1 MKFCWVT
8 INVKDMKESLH
19 FYQDIIGLEINRR
32 FKPDS
37 VREIVFLG
45 TGETQI
51 ELIYNAEERNIV
63 IGKDISLGFEVDSI
77 DQIDEI
83 LKRNN
88 IPIYSGPFHPNPSI
102 NFIYVLD
109 PNGIKIQFVENL

>member
-8 INVKDMKESLH
+8 INIKDMKKSIH
-19 FYQDIIGLEINRR
+19 FYQEIIGLNIKRR

-37 VREIVFLG
+37 DREIVFLG

-51 ELIYNAEERNIV
+51 ELIYNTKEQNIV
-63 IGKDISLGFEVDSI
+63 IGEDISLGFEVDSI
-77 DQIDEI
+77 DQINEV

-88 IPIYSGPFHPNPSI
+88 IPIHSGPFHPNPSI
-102 NFIYVLD
+102 KFIYVLD